1 MTPLNPAAVRLLDE
15 DAEVRR
21 EAVDAVDATTLTG
34 RYALRQA
41 LLGDEDAE
49 VRASAARRLGEA
61 RDRLFVPA
69 LLEALRDP
77 LPSVRD
83 RAWRALARLGA
94 RELLPH
100 AERAVREEPV
110 WWVRRAAVRAAAS
123 VAGTEALEL
132 LLRTL
137 EDPFWRVRNAA
148 VQALLWL
155 GEAHVEVRQRVR
167 AVGEAAGPGPVLAA
181 TVYLEGAWSSS
192 TPSQGEGGFP
202 WPVPVSTDAG
212 LDDQDPAVV
221 TARLERLPASD
232 VPPIKLVEW
241 LGDPHEPLRAL
252 ARRRL
257 LERRDPEA
265 IRLAM
270 RWLDE
275 PRVPHAAEEVRSL
288 LQRIDLDELAL
299 ASRILG
305 ESPRPGAVAWAAR
318 IAVRRDQPELI
329 DRVRGLARHADPVIR
344 RAALSGLVLDPESR
358 ETVLAALQD
367 PDESVREEVIAAWDK
382 RPPAPS
388 AIMAFARALVAF
400 APQAR
405 TPYERRAVAEAAG
418 GVEAQSLLVHLSTD
432 DDPSVRAVALG
443 ERSEL
448 GTLTEQERREA
459 LAHDDPWIRMAVLD
473 VPSARVACEND
484 PDLSVRRSALT
495 LLASQQTRLSPDE
508 VRSTALASARSPDPW
523 MRARGAELLHA
534 DGTRE
539 ELEAL
544 LRLSLDPTPM
554 VRAAAAAVLEE
565 CETLHELLAE
575 LLQGASRTQDPDLRA
590 SAYTWLL
597 RQADATAFQYL
608 ATGLRD
614 ASEPERVVAHLE
626 AMTLIFPDEAFS
638 AAPDLEPRRPVR
650 PRRDKTATKRTAPE
664 RPSRLSSRLLGSTGL
679 RVSPLVLSGANG
691 LSTASLAEA
700 HEAGVN
706 AFFWETE
713 YLQLTRFL
721 RARRG
726 QREGLVLVAGSYHS
740 GPAALRRDV
749 ESALRQLRT
758 TWLDVF
764 LLYWVRSPER
774 LNDEDF
780 EALEKLRAEGK
791 LRAFGFSTH
800 LRDVATEAIRQRPW
814 PVVMTRHS
822 AAYRGA
828 ESSFFPEAHARGTGV
843 LTFTATCYG
852 RLLQPAPGMP
862 TDAALPTA
870 VDCYRYSLSQ
880 PGVSACLS
888 APRSHRELV
897 QNLEVLARPTMVPE
911 ALEAMRAHGARVR
924 ARAQQFNT
932 LIRQAPG
939 GTRDTFLALLEEEDA
954 PSPTR

>member
-15 DAEVRR
+15 SAEVRR
-21 EAVDAVDATTLTG
+21 EAVEAVEATALAG

-61 RDRLFVPA
+61 RDRLFAPA

-83 RAWRALARLGA
+83 RAWRALARLGT
-94 RELLPH
+94 RELLPQ
-100 AERAVREEPV
+100 AARAVREEPV

-123 VAGTEALEL
+123 VAGSEALEL
-132 LLRTL
+132 LLQTL
-137 EDPFWRVRNAA
+137 EDPFWRVRSAA

-155 GEAHVEVRQRVR
+155 GEADAAVRQQVR
-167 AVGEAAGPGPVLAA
+167 AAGEAAGPGPVRAAA
-181 TVYLEGAWSSS
+181 TYLEGAWGGSARL
-192 TPSQGEGGFP
+192 PGEGGFAGP
-202 WPVPVSTDAG
+202 GPVSTEAG

-221 TARLERLPASD
+221 TARLERLSAAD

-257 LERRDPEA
+257 LERKDPEA
-265 IRLAM
+265 VRLAM

-275 PRVPHAAEEVRSL
+275 PRVPHAADEVRSL

-305 ESPRPGAVAWAAR
+305 EPPRPGAVAWAAR
-318 IAVRRDQPELI
+318 IAVRRDQSELI
-329 DRVRGLARHADPVIR
+329 ERVQVLARHADPSIR
-344 RAALSGLVLDPESR
+344 RAALSGLVLDPASR
-358 ETVLAALQD
+358 EVVLAALDD
-367 PDESVREEVIAAWDK
+367 PDESVREEVIAAWEQ

-400 APQAR
+400 APRAR
-405 TPYERRAVAEAAG
+405 TPQERRAVAEAAG
-418 GVEAQSLLVHLSTD
+418 CAGEEAMLARLSTD
-432 DDPSVRAVALG
+432 PDMSVRAVALG
-443 ERSEL
+443 ERSDQ
-448 GTLTEQERREA
+448 GTLTAEERREA
-459 LAHDDPWIRMAVLD
+459 LMHEDPWIRMAALD
-473 VPSARVACEND
+473 VASAQVACEND
-484 PDLSVRRSALT
+484 PDLPVRRSALEF
-495 LLASQQTRLSPDE
+495 LISQQAKLSPDE
-508 VRSTALASARSPDPW
+508 VRSVGLASSRSPDPW

-534 DGTRE
+534 EGPQE

-544 LRLSLDPTPM
+544 LRLSLDTTPM

-565 CETLHELLAE
+565 CETIEQLLTG
-575 LLQGASRTQDPDLRA
+575 LLRGASRTQDPELRA

-597 RQADATAFQYL
+597 RQADATAFQHL
-608 ATGLRD
+608 ATALRD
-614 ASEPERVVAHLE
+614 TSEPERVVAHLE

-638 AAPDLEPRRPVR
+638 AAPELEQRRPTR
-650 PRRDKTATKRTAPE
+650 PRRDKTASKRPPPE
-664 RPSRLSSRLLGSTGL
+664 PTSRVSWRPLGSTGL
-679 RVSPLVLSGANG
+679 RVSPLVLSGTNG
-691 LSTASLAEA
+691 LSAASLAEA
-700 HEAGVN
+700 QEVGVN

-721 RARRG
+721 RARRA

-800 LRDVATEAIRQRPW
+800 LRDLATDAIRRHPW

-822 AAYRGA
+822 AAHPGA
-828 ESSFFPEAHARGTGV
+828 EAAFFPEALARGTGV

-852 RLLQPAPGMP
+852 RLLQPSPGMP
-862 TDAALPTA
+862 SDAVLPTA

-880 PGVSACLS
+880 SGVSACLS

-897 QNLEVLARPTMVPE
+897 QNLEVLDRPHMVPE

-924 ARAQQFNT
+924 ARNQQFNS

-939 GTRDTFLALLEEEDA
+939 GTRDTFLALLEEDE
-954 PSPTR
+954 PPPTW

>member
-1 MTPLNPAAVRLLDE
+1 MPLNPAAVRLLDE
-15 DAEVRR
+15 SAEVRR

-61 RDRLFVPA
+61 RDRLFAPA
-69 LLEALRDP
+69 LIEALRDP
-77 LPSVRD
+77 LPMVRD
-83 RAWRALARLGA
+83 RVWRALARIGA
-94 RELLPH
+94 RELLPQ

-123 VAGTEALEL
+123 VAGSGALEL
-132 LLRTL
+132 LIQTL
-137 EDPFWRVRNAA
+137 EDPFWRVRSAA

-155 GEAHVEVRQRVR
+155 GETHAEVRQRVR
-167 AVGEAAGPGPVLAA
+167 AAGDAAGPGPVRAA
-181 TVYLEGAWSSS
+181 TAYLEGAWSSS
-192 TPSQGEGGFP
+192 APSPQQGSFAGP
-202 WPVPVSTDAG
+202 LPVLADAG

-221 TARLERLPASD
+221 TARLERLPASE
-232 VPPIKLVEW
+232 VPLIKLVEW
-241 LGDPHEPLRAL
+241 LGDPHEPLRSL

-257 LERRDPEA
+257 LELRNPEA
-265 IRLAM
+265 VRLAM

-275 PRVPHAAEEVRSL
+275 PRVPHAADEVRSL

-299 ASRILG
+299 ASRILT
-305 ESPRPGAVAWAAR
+305 EPPRPGAVAWAAR
-318 IAVRRDQPELI
+318 IAVRRDHSELI
-329 DRVRGLARHADPVIR
+329 QQVQALARHEDPAIR
-344 RAALSGLVLDPESR
+344 RAALSGLVHDPASR
-358 ETVLAALQD
+358 DQVLAALGD
-367 PDESVREEVIAAWDK
+367 PDESVRDEVIAAWEQ
-382 RPPAPS
+382 RPSAPS
-388 AIMAFARALVAF
+388 AILAFARALVAF

-405 TPYERRAVAEAAG
+405 TPRERRAVAGAAG
-418 GVEAQSLLVHLSTD
+418 CVSDEALLARLSTD
-432 DDPSVRAVALG
+432 ADVSVRAVALG
-443 ERSEL
+443 ERSDL
-448 GTLTEQERREA
+448 GTLTEEERRDAFLHE
-459 LAHDDPWIRMAVLD
+459 DPWIRTAVLD
-473 VPSARVACEND
+473 VASARGACESD
-484 PDLSVRRSALT
+484 PDLSVRRSALA
-495 LLASQQTRLSPDE
+495 LLVAHRASLSPDE
-508 VRSTALASARSPDPW
+508 LRSVGLVSARSPDPW

-534 DGTRE
+534 EGARE

-544 LRLSLDPTPM
+544 LRLSLDSSPM
-554 VRAAAAAVLEE
+554 VRAAAAAVLEA
-565 CETLHELLAE
+565 CETLDALLAG
-575 LLQGASRTQDPDLRA
+575 LLRGLKRTQEPELRA

-597 RQADATAFQYL
+597 RRADSTAFQHL
-608 ATGLRD
+608 AAALRD
-614 ASEPERVVAHLE
+614 TSEPQRVVAHLE

-638 AAPDLEPRRPVR
+638 AAPDLEQRRPTR
-650 PRRDKTATKRTAPE
+650 PRRDKTPTKRALPE
-664 RPSRLSSRLLGSTGL
+664 SLSRPSLRLLGNTGL

-691 LSTASLAEA
+691 LSAASLAEA

-721 RARRG
+721 RSRRS

-758 TWLDVF
+758 SWLDVF
-764 LLYWVRSPER
+764 LLFWVRSPER
-774 LNDEDF
+774 LNDGDF
-780 EALEKLRAEGK
+780 EALEKLCTEGK

-800 LRDVATEAIRQRPW
+800 LRDVATEALRSRPW

-828 ESSFFPEAHARGTGV
+828 ESSFFPEALARGTGI

-862 TDAALPTA
+862 ADAVLPTA

-888 APRSHRELV
+888 APRSHRELA
-897 QNLEVLARPTMVPE
+897 QNLEVLGRPAMVPE
-911 ALEAMRAHGARVR
+911 ALEAMQAHGARVR
-924 ARAQQFNT
+924 ARAQQFNA

-939 GTRDTFLALLEEEDA
+939 GTRDTFLALLDEEGE
-954 PSPTR
+954 PPPTR